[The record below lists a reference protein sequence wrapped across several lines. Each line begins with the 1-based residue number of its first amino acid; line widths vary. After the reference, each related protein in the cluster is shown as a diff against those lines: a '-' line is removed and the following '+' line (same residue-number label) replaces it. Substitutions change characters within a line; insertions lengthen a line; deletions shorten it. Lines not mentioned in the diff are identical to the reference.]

1 MGTRR
6 PLLLVNLSFFLLTQG
21 QLMEVTFIQ
30 EVLGPSASRHVGL
43 LAPKQK
49 KHLSYW
55 GDHVSGGRTDNTL
68 LPPCGNWM

>member
-6 PLLLVNLSFFLLTQG
+6 PPHPAQG
-21 QLMEVTFIQ
+21 QLIEVTFIQ

-43 LAPKQK
+43 LAPRQE

-55 GDHVSGGRTDNTL
+55 GDHMSGGRTRQSIPCC
-68 LPPCGNWM
+68 PPVATGCDLGD